1 MTEEKVKR
9 KGYLKPIPPDP
20 DLDKMNK
27 NSMAY
32 RYKQRRL
39 ACILCVNTATQM
51 MCYDVDGATKIER
64 YCDACLSKA
73 NQSTSGI

>member
-1 MTEEKVKR
+1 MTEDVVKR
-9 KGYLKPIPPDP
+9 LKPIPPDP
-20 DLDKMNK
+20 EMEKMDKK
-27 NSMAY
+27 SMAY

-51 MCYDVDGATKIER
+51 LVYELEGCTKIER
-64 YCDACLSKA
+64 YCDGCASKII